1 MYLLIDWLHM
11 FVHVYMLGGHMYVMT
26 HMWESEDNFWKSILS
41 STMWAPGVGLKLLDV
56 PAIDFPTGESSW
68 LLLYNLPLSCDF
80 GFYSRLILKMLT
92 FHHANVNLTTV
103 GLKALDL
110 LLDSG
115 ESSHKCSLL
124 SMVRVKVWTSQLWFL
139 ERFFFYVCILC
150 ASGLRLLLRCHP
162 GPWFWMLLV
171 WSSHFPIFSSS
182 MASKICSN
190 NSHSWYLF
198 LYPPSKSFPDKACS
212 ITSWV
217 FARCNMLSKPL
228 SPQIDIFLIFLDEKH
243 WRAERWPH
251 PPGDIIRL
259 WFHESL
265 PKATSVKRQR
275 DPSRDFE
282 MV

>member
-139 ERFFFYVCILC
+139 ERFFSMSAFSVPLVSGCFSDAIQDLGSECCWCGPPIFPFLVLAWLPKSAPIIHILGTFFCIYPQSLFLIKHV
-150 ASGLRLLLRCHP
+150 ALLLQCLLDVTCFQNPFHP
-162 GPWFWMLLV
+162 
-171 WSSHFPIFSSS
+171 
-182 MASKICSN
+182 
-190 NSHSWYLF
+190 
-198 LYPPSKSFPDKACS
+198 
-212 ITSWV
+212 
-217 FARCNMLSKPL
+217 R
-228 SPQIDIFLIFLDEKH
+228 
-243 WRAERWPH
+243 
-251 PPGDIIRL
+251 
-259 WFHESL
+259 
-265 PKATSVKRQR
+265 
-275 DPSRDFE
+275 
-282 MV
+282 